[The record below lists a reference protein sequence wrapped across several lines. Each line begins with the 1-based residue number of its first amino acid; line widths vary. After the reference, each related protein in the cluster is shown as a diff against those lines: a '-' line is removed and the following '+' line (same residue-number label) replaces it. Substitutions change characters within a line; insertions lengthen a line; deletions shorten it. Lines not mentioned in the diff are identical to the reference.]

1 MAAPRRHAGKEVA
14 GMSGEMFSPAQCD
27 CSCAAEIRALHS
39 DMDTL
44 RSRINR
50 LEREVQVMQED
61 LDLDY

>member
-1 MAAPRRHAGKEVA
+1 
-14 GMSGEMFSPAQCD
+14 MSGEMFSPAQCD